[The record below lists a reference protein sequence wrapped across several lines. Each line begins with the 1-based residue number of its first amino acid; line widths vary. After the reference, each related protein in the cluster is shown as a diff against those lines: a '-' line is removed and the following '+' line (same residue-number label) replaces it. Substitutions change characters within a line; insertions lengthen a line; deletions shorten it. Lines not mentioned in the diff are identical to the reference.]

1 MRATQYCRV
10 LRIPLE
16 TLEELATEFPDIHA
30 LLHEMGVTGRRNMA
44 RMRWRMVWHK
54 HRIQI
59 LREAESMVTPEE
71 PWPYAALVVTDLP
84 DCDKDQ
90 PAPDEAQAARL
101 STVHAHVLAAET
113 GGLGSPLERE
123 VERRRASRGSGQA
136 REPEL
141 EATRRGSAQTGVMSE
156 VSVGSSSERSGATT
170 PAPECAGSEGLE
182 ADRPQDVDEEDAH
195 LKKRKESKRKQREEP
210 VPPPP
215 LPPLEGN
222 GRFPLLRGV

>member
-84 DCDKDQ
+84 DQ

-101 STVHAHVLAAET
+101 STVHAHALAAET

-136 REPEL
+136 LEPEL
-141 EATRRGSAQTGVMSE
+141 EATFLGSAKAGVMSE
-156 VSVGSSSERSGATT
+156 VSMGSASVRSGATT
-170 PAPECAGSEGLE
+170 PAPEGEAGAEGLE
-182 ADRPQDVDEEDAH
+182 AARPQDVDEEDAH

-222 GRFPLLRGV
+222 GRFSMLRGV

>member
-84 DCDKDQ
+84 DQ

-101 STVHAHVLAAET
+101 STVHAHALAAET

-136 REPEL
+136 LEPEL
-141 EATRRGSAQTGVMSE
+141 EATLLGSAKAGVMSE
-156 VSVGSSSERSGATT
+156 VSMGSASVRSGATT
-170 PAPECAGSEGLE
+170 PAPECEAGEGLE
-182 ADRPQDVDEEDAH
+182 AVRPHDVDEEDAH
-195 LKKRKESKRKQREEP
+195 LKKRRESKRKQREEP

-222 GRFPLLRGV
+222 GRFSMLRGV

>member
-84 DCDKDQ
+84 DQ

-101 STVHAHVLAAET
+101 STVHAHALAAET

-136 REPEL
+136 LEPEL
-141 EATRRGSAQTGVMSE
+141 EATRLGCDKTG
-156 VSVGSSSERSGATT
+156 VSVGSASVRSGATT
-170 PAPECAGSEGLE
+170 PAPECEAGEGLE
-182 ADRPQDVDEEDAH
+182 AVGPHDVDEEDAH
-195 LKKRKESKRKQREEP
+195 LKRRKESKRKQREEP

-222 GRFPLLRGV
+222 GRFSMLRGV